1 MPDHGPVRDTDP
13 GDERPLVRVDT
24 ASAGTGQGTL
34 APLFGADAAVIAT
47 SPRSRNAV
55 GNSVS
60 AARQRKLHVGHF
72 AFMRSVV
79 QGLDPRESW
88 ERYFRVEGEA
98 TDQRAVRATIAWI
111 RDEFAAAA
119 KRQDRFGTARLVR
132 IDATRI
138 ADPALEMPTLEAFA
152 EAHGLEDERQADQV
166 IAFEAEYGQATQR
179 LRRRARLISRQLE
192 ALRWLEALVA
202 QSPKAGDSVA
212 AWLNPAL
219 ASHLEAADIFTLA
232 QLVERINGV
241 GRRWYAGIKAMGDG
255 KAQRIVEWLN
265 DVANTHQD
273 GVEDNTALQ
282 LGRHVAMARS
292 KLYAHE
298 LNAVVAPA
306 TAIRPLEKFIVP
318 AELDGTRGLYRRPQ
332 TQCLLKASN
341 DYQAILAW
349 LRSKQGLTPEQ
360 KAHLKARRRQRD
372 AMGEHSAEHGLD
384 WLQALSNTQR
394 AYRKD
399 AERFLLWAI
408 TRKGKALSSMGN
420 EDCTEY
426 RDFLA
431 DPQPRSRWCG
441 DRGRE
446 RWSPLWRPFEGPLSA
461 SAQRHAVTILK
472 NLYGFLVDQNYLM
485 GNPWSA
491 VGVPRAAGPKVNAG
505 RSFSLA
511 QCGFIEA
518 QLKMLPATSANQR
531 LTFGLHLL
539 YATGLRLS
547 EVVAA
552 TVDDLQWVEYLA
564 DASDDQPM
572 QGWMLRVVGKGQ
584 KEREVPLPVEVVS
597 ELARYMVSRG
607 LAADPENI
615 GNQGAH
621 LLGKASDAAQRA
633 PGLSAGRLIDP
644 RQGIAATTFYDQ
656 IKAFFADCAS
666 VLRGQGDG
674 KGAERFAKASTH
686 WMRHSHA
693 SHAIAGGM
701 PIEIAQQNLGH
712 ASLATTTVYV
722 TTEKRRRMRAV
733 EAFWRR

>member
-1 MPDHGPVRDTDP
+1 MNARDDKVPLDPV
-13 GDERPLVRVDT
+13 
-24 ASAGTGQGTL
+24 AGGAVKSGSESNVTYIGQGAVRYTAQSAV
-34 APLFGADAAVIAT
+34 APLLGT
-47 SPRSRNAV
+47 SIPSSRRSHA
-55 GNSVS
+55 GVS

-79 QGLDPRESW
+79 QGLDPRDSW
-88 ERYFRVEGEA
+88 ERYFLVEGEV
-98 TDQRAVRATIAWI
+98 TDQRTVRATIAWI
-111 RDEFAAAA
+111 REEFAAAA
-119 KRQDRFGTARLVR
+119 KRQDRYGTARLVR
-132 IDATRI
+132 FDATRI
-138 ADPALEMPTLEAFA
+138 ADPSLELPSLEAFS
-152 EAHGLEDERQADQV
+152 EANGLEDERQADQ
-166 IAFEAEYGQATQR
+166 IAAYEAEYGRATQR
-179 LRRRARLISRQLE
+179 LRRRARLIARQLE
-192 ALRWLEALVA
+192 ALRWLEAQIA

-212 AWLNPAL
+212 AWLNPTL

-241 GRRWYAGIKAMGDG
+241 GKRWYAGVKAMGEG
-255 KAQRIVEWLN
+255 KALRIAQWLN
-265 DVANTHQD
+265 DVAHTHPEST
-273 GVEDNTALQ
+273 GLA
-282 LGRHVAMARS
+282 LGRHVTMARS
-292 KLYAHE
+292 KLFAHE

-318 AELDGTRGLYRRPQ
+318 AELDGTHGLYRRPQ
-332 TQCLLKASN
+332 AQCLLRAAN
-341 DYQAILAW
+341 DYQAVLAW
-349 LRSKQGLTPEQ
+349 LRSKHGLTPDQ
-360 KAHLKARRRQRD
+360 KANLKARRRQRD
-372 AMGEHSAEHGLD
+372 AMGEHGVEQSLD
-384 WLQALSNTQR
+384 WLQTLSNTQR
-394 AYRKD
+394 AYRKE

-408 TRKGKALSSMGN
+408 TYKGKALSSMNN

-491 VGVPRAAGPKVNAG
+491 VKVPRTSEPKVNAG

-511 QCGFIEA
+511 QWDFIEE
-518 QLKMLPATSANQR
+518 QMKMLTSTSANQR
-531 LTFGLHLL
+531 LIFGLHLL

-552 TVDDLQWVEYLA
+552 MVDDLQWAEYPA
-564 DASDDQPM
+564 DASDDYAM
-572 QGWMLRVVGKGQ
+572 EGWLLRVVGKGQ
-584 KEREVPLPVEVVS
+584 KEREVPLPVDVVG
-597 ELARYMVSRG
+597 ELARYLESRG
-607 LAADPENI
+607 LDLDPEDI
-615 GNQGAH
+615 SNQGAY
-621 LLGKASDAAQRA
+621 LLGKAVDAAQRA
-633 PGLSAGRLIDP
+633 PGLSTGQVIDP

-656 IKAFFADCAS
+656 IKAFFAECAG
-666 VLRGQGDG
+666 VLRDQGDA
-674 KGAERFAKASTH
+674 KGAERFDRASTH

-693 SHAIAGGM
+693 SHAIASGM

-722 TTEKRRRMRAV
+722 TTEKRRRMKAV

>member
-1 MPDHGPVRDTDP
+1 MARSVAVNA
-13 GDERPLVRVDT
+13 L
-24 ASAGTGQGTL
+24 ASSGTKLPKVGRAGQGTGVP
-34 APLFGADAAVIAT
+34 APLFGT
-47 SPRSRNAV
+47 STRTPPRSLAP
-55 GNSVS
+55 VS

-88 ERYFRVEGEA
+88 ERYFLVEGEA
-98 TDQRAVRATIAWI
+98 SDQRIVRATIAWI
-111 RDEFAAAA
+111 REEFALAA
-119 KRQDRFGTARLVR
+119 KRHDRFGTARLVR

-138 ADPALEMPTLEAFA
+138 ADPNFELPSLEAFA
-152 EAHGLEDERQADQV
+152 EAHGLEDERQADQ
-166 IAFEAEYGQATQR
+166 IAAYEAEYGRETQR
-179 LRRRARLISRQLE
+179 LRRRARLIARQLD
-192 ALRWLEALVA
+192 ALRWLESLVA
-202 QSPKAGDSVA
+202 QSPKPGDSVA
-212 AWLNPAL
+212 AWLNPTL
-219 ASHLEAADIFTLA
+219 TSHLEAADIFTLA

-241 GRRWYAGIKAMGDG
+241 GLRWHAGIKAMGQG
-255 KAQRIVEWLN
+255 KAQRIVEWLR
-265 DVANTHQD
+265 DVASEHQD
-273 GVEDNTALQ
+273 SNGLE
-282 LGRHVAMARS
+282 LGRHVALPRS
-292 KLYAHE
+292 KLFAHE

-306 TAIRPLEKFIVP
+306 TDIRPLEKFIVP

-332 TQCLLKASN
+332 AQCLLKASN

-349 LRSKQGLTPEQ
+349 LRSKHGLTPDQ

-372 AMGEHSAEHGLD
+372 TGVEQGMD
-384 WLQALSNTQR
+384 WLQTLSHTQR
-394 AYRKD
+394 AYRKE

-408 TRKGKALSSMGN
+408 THKGKALSSMSN
-420 EDCTEY
+420 EDCTLY
-426 RDFLA
+426 REFLA

-491 VGVPRAAGPKVNAG
+491 VGVPRTSGPKVNAG
-505 RSFSLA
+505 RSFSVA
-511 QCGFIEA
+511 QWAFIEG
-518 QLKMLPATSANQR
+518 QLKMLPETSANQR

-552 TVDDLQWVEYLA
+552 TVDDMQWVEYPA
-564 DASDDQPM
+564 DPSDHEPM
-572 QGWMLRVVGKGQ
+572 EGWLLRVIGKGQ
-584 KEREVPLPVEVVS
+584 KEREVPLPIEVVG
-597 ELARYMVSRG
+597 ELGKYLKSRR
-607 LAADPENI
+607 LDPDPENI
-615 GNQGAH
+615 GNQGAF
-621 LLGKASDAAQRA
+621 LLGKASDAAERA
-633 PGLSAGRLIDP
+633 PGLRAGQTLDP

-656 IKAFFADCAS
+656 IKTFFEDCAR
-666 VLRGQGDG
+666 VLRGQGDA
-674 KGAERFAKASTH
+674 KGAERFDKASTH

-693 SHAIAGGM
+693 SHAIASGM

-722 TTEKRRRMRAV
+722 TTEQRRRMKAV
-733 EAFWRR
+733 QAFWKR

>member
-1 MPDHGPVRDTDP
+1 MNAREQRFLPTDQHARAARS
-13 GDERPLVRVDT
+13 GQG
-24 ASAGTGQGTL
+24 ASAT
-34 APLFGADAAVIAT
+34 AARI
-47 SPRSRNAV
+47 
-55 GNSVS
+55 G

-79 QGLDPRESW
+79 QGLDLRESW
-88 ERYFRVEGEA
+88 ERYFRVEGEL
-98 TDQRAVRATIAWI
+98 TDQRTVRATIAWI

-119 KRQDRFGTARLVR
+119 KREDRHGTARLVR
-132 IDATRI
+132 LDASRI
-138 ADPALEMPTLEAFA
+138 ADPSLTLPSLEAFA
-152 EAHGLEDERQADQV
+152 ESHGLEDESQAVQ
-166 IAFEAEYGQATQR
+166 IAAYEAEYGRATQR
-179 LRRRARLISRQLE
+179 LRRRARLIARQLD
-192 ALRWLEALVA
+192 ALRWLEGLIA
-202 QSPKAGDSVA
+202 QSPRAGDSVA
-212 AWLNPAL
+212 AWLNPVL
-219 ASHLEAADIFTLA
+219 AGHLEAADIFTLA
-232 QLVERINGV
+232 QLVERINGI
-241 GRRWYAGIKAMGDG
+241 GRRWHSGIKAMGQG
-255 KAQRIVEWLN
+255 KAQRVVEWLQ
-265 DVANTHQD
+265 DVANTHERTH
-273 GVEDNTALQ
+273 GPTHERTPELQ
-282 LGRHVAMARS
+282 LGRHIALPRS

-306 TAIRPLEKFIVP
+306 SDIRPLEKFIVP

-332 TQCLLKASN
+332 AQCLLKASN

-349 LRSKQGLTPEQ
+349 IRSKHGLTPDQ
-360 KAHLKARRRQRD
+360 KIRLQARRRQRKIGD
-372 AMGEHSAEHGLD
+372 GSGVEQGLD

-394 AYRKD
+394 AYRKE
-399 AERFLLWAI
+399 AERFLLWAV
-408 TRKGKALSSMGN
+408 THKGKALSSMTN
-420 EDCTEY
+420 EDCIEY

-446 RWSPLWRPFEGPLSA
+446 RWSPLWRPFEGPLST

-491 VGVPRAAGPKVNAG
+491 VGVPRSAGPKVNAG
-505 RSFSLA
+505 RSFSIS
-511 QCGFIEA
+511 QWNFIES
-518 QLKMLPATSANQR
+518 QLVLLSETSANQR

-552 TVDDLQWVEYLA
+552 TVDDLQWVEYPA
-564 DASDDQPM
+564 DASDDQAV
-572 QGWMLRVVGKGQ
+572 QGWMLRVIGKGQ
-584 KEREVPLPVEVVS
+584 KEREVPLPIEVVG
-597 ELARYMVSRG
+597 ELAKYLESRG
-607 LAADPENI
+607 LADDPEDI

-621 LLGKASDAAQRA
+621 LLGKASDAAERA
-633 PGLSAGRLIDP
+633 PGLSTGQLLDP

-656 IKAFFADCAS
+656 VKAFFADCGD
-666 VLRGQGDG
+666 VLRGQGDA

-722 TTEKRRRMRAV
+722 TTEKRRRMKAV
-733 EAFWRR
+733 EAFWKR

>member
-1 MPDHGPVRDTDP
+1 MNARDEKALASP
-13 GDERPLVRVDT
+13 SPKRPKAAR
-24 ASAGTGQGTL
+24 AGQGAGAP
-34 APLFGADAAVIAT
+34 APLFGT
-47 SPRSRNAV
+47 STRTPPRSLAPA
-55 GNSVS
+55 S

-98 TDQRAVRATIAWI
+98 TDQRTVRATIAWI

-119 KRQDRFGTARLVR
+119 KREDRYGTARLVR

-138 ADPALEMPTLEAFA
+138 ADPSLELPSLEAFA
-152 EAHGLEDERQADQV
+152 EAHGLEDERQADQ
-166 IAFEAEYGQATQR
+166 IAAYEAEYGRATQR
-179 LRRRARLISRQLE
+179 LRRRARLIARQLE
-192 ALRWLEALVA
+192 ALRWLESLVA
-202 QSPKAGDSVA
+202 QTPKAGDSVA
-212 AWLNPAL
+212 AWLNPTL

-241 GRRWYAGIKAMGDG
+241 GQRWHAGIKAMGEG
-255 KAQRIVEWLN
+255 KALRIVEWLRE
-265 DVANTHQD
+265 HQD
-273 GVEDNTALQ
+273 SIALQ
-282 LGRHVAMARS
+282 LGRHVAMPRS

-298 LNAVVAPA
+298 LQAVVAPA
-306 TAIRPLEKFIVP
+306 TDIRPLEKFIVP

-332 TQCLLKASN
+332 AQCLLKATN

-349 LRSKQGLTPEQ
+349 LRSKHGLTPDQ
-360 KAHLKARRRQRD
+360 KAHLTARRRQRD
-372 AMGEHSAEHGLD
+372 TGVEQGMD
-384 WLQALSNTQR
+384 WLRALSHTQR
-394 AYRKD
+394 AYRKE

-408 TRKGKALSSMGN
+408 THKGKALSSMSN
-420 EDCTEY
+420 EDCIEY

-491 VGVPRAAGPKVNAG
+491 VGVPRTSGPKVNAG

-511 QCGFIEA
+511 QWQFIEG

-552 TVDDLQWVEYLA
+552 TVDDLQWVEYPA

-572 QGWMLRVVGKGQ
+572 EGWLLRVIGKGQ
-584 KEREVPLPVEVVS
+584 KEREVPLPADVVG
-597 ELARYMVSRG
+597 ELAKYLVSRG
-607 LAADPENI
+607 LDADPEDI
-615 GNQGAH
+615 GNQGAF
-621 LLGKASDAAQRA
+621 LLGKASDAAERA
-633 PGLSAGRLIDP
+633 PGLSTGQAIDP

-656 IKAFFADCAS
+656 IKRFFEDCAG
-666 VLRGQGDG
+666 VLRGQGDA
-674 KGAERFAKASTH
+674 KGAERLEKASTH

-693 SHAIAGGM
+693 SHAIASGM

-722 TTEKRRRMRAV
+722 TTEKRRRMKAIQK
-733 EAFWRR
+733 FWNG

>member
-1 MPDHGPVRDTDP
+1 MNARDDKALASP
-13 GDERPLVRVDT
+13 SPKRPKAAR
-24 ASAGTGQGTL
+24 AGQGAGVP
-34 APLFGADAAVIAT
+34 APLFGT
-47 SPRSRNAV
+47 STRSPPRSLTPI
-55 GNSVS
+55 S

-98 TDQRAVRATIAWI
+98 TDQRTVRATIAWI

-119 KRQDRFGTARLVR
+119 KREDRFGTARLVR

-138 ADPALEMPTLEAFA
+138 ADPSLELPSLEAFA
-152 EAHGLEDERQADQV
+152 EAHDLEDERQADQ
-166 IAFEAEYGQATQR
+166 IAAYEAEYGRATQR
-179 LRRRARLISRQLE
+179 RRRRARLIARQLE
-192 ALRWLEALVA
+192 ALRWLETLVA

-212 AWLNPAL
+212 AWLNPTL
-219 ASHLEAADIFTLA
+219 ASHLEAAGIFTLA
-232 QLVERINGV
+232 QLVERINGI
-241 GRRWYAGIKAMGDG
+241 GRRWYAGIKAMGEG
-255 KAQRIVEWLN
+255 KAQRIVEWLRE
-265 DVANTHQD
+265 HQD
-273 GVEDNTALQ
+273 SIELQ
-282 LGRHVAMARS
+282 LGRHVALPRS
-292 KLYAHE
+292 QLYAHE

-306 TAIRPLEKFIVP
+306 TDIRPLEKFIVP

-332 TQCLLKASN
+332 AQCLLKASN

-349 LRSKQGLTPEQ
+349 LRSKHGLTPDQ
-360 KAHLKARRRQRD
+360 KAQLKARRRQRRIGD
-372 AMGEHSAEHGLD
+372 GSGVEQGLD
-384 WLQALSNTQR
+384 WLQALSHTQR
-394 AYRKD
+394 AYRKE

-408 TRKGKALSSMGN
+408 THKGKALSSMSN
-420 EDCTEY
+420 EDCIEY

-491 VGVPRAAGPKVNAG
+491 VSVPRTAGPKVNAG

-511 QCGFIEA
+511 QWAFIEG
-518 QLKMLPATSANQR
+518 QLKMLPATSVNQR

-552 TVDDLQWVEYLA
+552 TVDDMQWVEYPA
-564 DASDDQPM
+564 DASDDQPL
-572 QGWMLRVVGKGQ
+572 QGWMLRVIGKGQ
-584 KEREVPLPVEVVS
+584 KEREVPLPGDVVG
-597 ELARYMVSRG
+597 ELARYLESRG
-607 LAADPENI
+607 LDPDPEDI
-615 GNQGAH
+615 GNQGAF
-621 LLGKASDAAQRA
+621 LLGKASDAAARA
-633 PGLSAGRLIDP
+633 PGLNTGQLIDP
-644 RQGIAATTFYDQ
+644 REGIAATTFYDQ
-656 IKAFFADCAS
+656 IKAFFTGCGD

-674 KGAERFAKASTH
+674 RGAERFAKASTH

-722 TTEKRRRMRAV
+722 TTESKRRMKAV
-733 EAFWRR
+733 ERFWKR

>member
-1 MPDHGPVRDTDP
+1 M
-13 GDERPLVRVDT
+13 
-24 ASAGTGQGTL
+24 
-34 APLFGADAAVIAT
+34 
-47 SPRSRNAV
+47 
-55 GNSVS
+55 
-60 AARQRKLHVGHF
+60 
-72 AFMRSVV
+72 
-79 QGLDPRESW
+79 
-88 ERYFRVEGEA
+88 
-98 TDQRAVRATIAWI
+98 
-111 RDEFAAAA
+111 
-119 KRQDRFGTARLVR
+119 R

-138 ADPALEMPTLEAFA
+138 ADPSLDLPSLEAFA
-152 EAHGLEDERQADQV
+152 EAHGLEDERQADQ
-166 IAFEAEYGQATQR
+166 IAAYEAEYGRATQR
-179 LRRRARLISRQLE
+179 LRRRARLIARQLE
-192 ALRWLEALVA
+192 ALRWLESLVA

-212 AWLNPAL
+212 AWLNPPL
-219 ASHLEAADIFTLA
+219 ANHLEAADIFTLA

-241 GRRWYAGIKAMGDG
+241 GRRWYAGIKAMGES
-255 KAQRIVEWLN
+255 KALRIVEWLR

-273 GVEDNTALQ
+273 SIELQ
-282 LGRHVAMARS
+282 LGRHVAMPRS
-292 KLYAHE
+292 TLYAHE
-298 LNAVVAPA
+298 LQAVVVPA
-306 TAIRPLEKFIVP
+306 TDIRPLEKFIVP

-332 TQCLLKASN
+332 AQCLLKATN

-349 LRSKQGLTPEQ
+349 LRSKHGLTPEQ

-372 AMGEHSAEHGLD
+372 TGVEQSMD

-394 AYRKD
+394 AYRKE

-408 TRKGKALSSMGN
+408 THKGKALSSMSN
-420 EDCTEY
+420 EDCIEY

-491 VGVPRAAGPKVNAG
+491 VGVPRTSGPKVNAG

-511 QCGFIEA
+511 QWQFIEA
-518 QLKMLPATSANQR
+518 QLKTLPATSSNQR

-552 TVDDLQWVEYLA
+552 TVDDLQWVEYPA
-564 DASDDQPM
+564 DASDDQSM
-572 QGWMLRVVGKGQ
+572 EGWLLRVIGKGQ
-584 KEREVPLPVEVVS
+584 KEREVPLPADVVG
-597 ELARYMVSRG
+597 ELASYLVSRA
-607 LAADPENI
+607 LDADPEGI
-615 GNQGAH
+615 GNQGAF
-621 LLGKASDAAQRA
+621 LLGKASDAAERA
-633 PGLSAGRLIDP
+633 PGLSTGKAIDP

-656 IKAFFADCAS
+656 IKHFFDYCAS
-666 VLRGQGDG
+666 VLRGKGDT
-674 KGAERFAKASTH
+674 KEAERFAKASTH

-693 SHAIAGGM
+693 SHAIASGM

-712 ASLATTTVYV
+712 ASLATTTAYV
-722 TTEKRRRMRAV
+722 TTEKRRRMKAV
-733 EAFWRR
+733 DAFWGK

>member
-1 MPDHGPVRDTDP
+1 VNARDDKALASSGPKGPKAAR
-13 GDERPLVRVDT
+13 
-24 ASAGTGQGTL
+24 AGQGAGFDVP
-34 APLFGADAAVIAT
+34 APLFGT
-47 SPRSRNAV
+47 STRTPPRSHTT
-55 GNSVS
+55 VS

-98 TDQRAVRATIAWI
+98 TDQRTVRATVAWI

-138 ADPALEMPTLEAFA
+138 ADPSLELPSLEAFA

-166 IAFEAEYGQATQR
+166 AAYETAFEAEYGRATQR
-179 LRRRARLISRQLE
+179 LRRRSRLIARQLE
-192 ALRWLEALVA
+192 ALRWLESLVA

-212 AWLNPAL
+212 AWLNPTL

-241 GRRWYAGIKAMGDG
+241 GRRWYAGIKAMGEG
-255 KAQRIVEWLN
+255 KALRIVEWLQ
-265 DVANTHQD
+265 DLANTHQD
-273 GVEDNTALQ
+273 SIELQ
-282 LGRHVAMARS
+282 LGRHVAMPRS

-298 LNAVVAPA
+298 LQAVVVPA
-306 TAIRPLEKFIVP
+306 TDIRPLEKFIVP
-318 AELDGTRGLYRRPQ
+318 VELDGTRGLYRRPQ
-332 TQCLLKASN
+332 AQCLLKATN

-349 LRSKQGLTPEQ
+349 LRSKHGLTPEQ
-360 KAHLKARRRQRD
+360 RAHLKARRRQRD
-372 AMGEHSAEHGLD
+372 TGIEQGMD

-394 AYRKD
+394 AYRKE

-408 TRKGKALSSMGN
+408 THKGKALSSMSN
-420 EDCTEY
+420 EECIEY

-491 VGVPRAAGPKVNAG
+491 VSVPRTSGPKVNAG

-511 QCGFIEA
+511 QWAFIEGR
-518 QLKMLPATSANQR
+518 LKMLPATSANQR

-547 EVVAA
+547 ELVAA
-552 TVDDLQWVEYLA
+552 TVDDLQWVEYPA

-572 QGWMLRVVGKGQ
+572 EGWLLRVIGKGQ
-584 KEREVPLPVEVVS
+584 KEREVPLPADVVG
-597 ELARYMVSRG
+597 ELARYLESRG
-607 LAADPENI
+607 LDPDPEDI
-615 GNQGAH
+615 GNQGAF
-621 LLGKASDAAQRA
+621 LLGKASDAAVRA
-633 PGLSAGRLIDP
+633 PGLNTGQLLDP
-644 RQGIAATTFYDQ
+644 REGIAATTFYDQ
-656 IKAFFADCAS
+656 IKAFFAGCAD

-674 KGAERFAKASTH
+674 KGAERFARASTH
-686 WMRHSHA
+686 WTRHSHA

-722 TTEKRRRMRAV
+722 TTEKRRRMKAV
-733 EAFWRR
+733 EAFWKR